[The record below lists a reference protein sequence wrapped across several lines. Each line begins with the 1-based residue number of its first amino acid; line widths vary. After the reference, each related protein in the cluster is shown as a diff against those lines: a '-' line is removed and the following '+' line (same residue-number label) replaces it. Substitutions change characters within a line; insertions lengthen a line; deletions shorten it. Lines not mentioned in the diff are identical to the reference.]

1 MKKILITGAAG
12 FIGFHL
18 AKKLIEEKNEVV
30 GIDSLND
37 YYDKKLK
44 LNRIKILNKNKK
56 FIFKKIDIS
65 NYNSL
70 KKIFKTHKFDVVINL
85 AAYAGVEYS
94 LKFPEKYIYTNELGF
109 FFILELVKK
118 YRIPK
123 LMFASSSS
131 IYGLNKLPFDEKQNT
146 DKPISL
152 YGATKKNN
160 EILAYYYSRQFKIDI
175 TGIRFFTVYG
185 PYGRPD
191 LSIFKFCN
199 QILKNLPL
207 KLYNKGNNYRDFTY
221 IDDLIINLKK
231 LIYLKNKKGIFRK
244 INISSG
250 KKIKILN
257 LVKILEKNLGIRAKI
272 KLEKQL
278 PTDIPASLS
287 YSREIKKLFRLKK
300 ATSFKEGIKKFVD
313 WYKYYYNVKKI

>member
-1 MKKILITGAAG
+1 M
-12 FIGFHL
+12 
-18 AKKLIEEKNEVV
+18 
-30 GIDSLND
+30 
-37 YYDKKLK
+37 
-44 LNRIKILNKNKK
+44 
-56 FIFKKIDIS
+56 
-65 NYNSL
+65 
-70 KKIFKTHKFDVVINL
+70 
-85 AAYAGVEYS
+85 
-94 LKFPEKYIYTNELGF
+94 
-109 FFILELVKK
+109 
-118 YRIPK
+118 
-123 LMFASSSS
+123 
-131 IYGLNKLPFDEKQNT
+131 
-146 DKPISL
+146 
-152 YGATKKNN
+152 KKNN

-199 QILKNLPL
+199 QILKNIPL

>member
-1 MKKILITGAAG
+1 MKILITGCAG

-18 AKKLIEEKNEVV
+18 AKNLIADRNKVI
-30 GIDSLND
+30 GIDNMNN
-37 YYDKKLK
+37 YYDKRLK
-44 LNRIKILNKNKK
+44 IDRVNILKKNNNFK
-56 FIFKKIDIS
+56 FKNIDIS
-65 NYNSL
+65 NLQNL
-70 KKIFKTHKFDVVINL
+70 EKVFKGNKFDIVINL

-118 YRIPK
+118 YKIPK
-123 LMFASSSS
+123 LIFASSSS
-131 IYGLNKLPFDEKQNT
+131 VYGLNKLPFDEKQFT

-160 EILAYYYSRQFKIDI
+160 EILAHYYSKQFKIDI
-175 TGIRFFTVYG
+175 IGIRFFTVYG

-191 LSIFKFCN
+191 LSIFKFCK
-199 QILKNLPL
+199 QILKNKTL

-221 IDDLIINLKK
+221 IEDLIINLRK
-231 LIYLKNKKGIFRK
+231 LIYLKNKKGSYNI

-257 LVKILEKNLGIRAKI
+257 LVRILEKHLNKKAKI
-272 KLEKQL
+272 KLEKKI
-278 PTDIPASLS
+278 PTDIPESLS
-287 YSREIKKLFRLKK
+287 YSRKLKKLFVVKK
-300 ATSFKEGIKKFVD
+300 STSFEKGIKKFVT
-313 WYKYYYNVKKI
+313 WYKSYYNA

>member
-1 MKKILITGAAG
+1 MKFLITGSAG

-56 FIFKKIDIS
+56 FTFKKIDIS

-70 KKIFKTHKFDVVINL
+70 KKIFKNYKFNVVINL

-199 QILKNLPL
+199 QILKNIPL

-287 YSREIKKLFRLKK
+287 YSREIKKLFRLNK